1 MSLPRTYSNQP
12 LRVKAHIQQ
21 RGLGREAKRR
31 KYGYMADLE
40 RERQSALYKFLDA
53 KTKEHGM
60 CFGTARVNSPFGEP
74 GEQLCFME
82 DHLLLLSLKS
92 SRGDSF
98 MTTAQLTVH
107 WSDITTVAW
116 TETDPLSFH
125 LSTTDGGAMLF
136 NMPRVDPDFR
146 LAFHSVAERIDGG
159 PPARLWA
166 LEIRLR
172 TGLPW
177 ADTDGWYI
185 RNPKPFYDSPINR
198 ARIVQTTTEE
208 MFNSVYG
215 PIRIFDAA
223 EDQVVEAKNRRRMFR
238 PWSYELTFVYCAYD
252 CEIEL
257 RDRAIL
263 ILPAETSPR
272 TPKVVPLAAI
282 TSTRAIEDTCLLIS
296 TPFLS
301 LTFNF
306 YDFDR
311 RELWHSALDPTPR
324 PSRKNTGSSTSE
336 TTLTTT
342 FDSVKPPPN
351 IGARIKTTAHPVA
364 NGGFASVY
372 EGWYERETGLKEHVA
387 VKVIQKRDEV
397 DEAKLNK
404 RLRREIKV
412 WGSLQHRNVIELTGI
427 TFEHGP
433 FMSMVCPWMDGGT
446 LSAYIQ
452 RLGATL
458 SISSKLSIL
467 CDVASGLSYLH
478 SQGIIHGDLTTV
490 NILLDAHSKAVLADF
505 GLSIIMSEFP
515 GTSYMTT
522 TLECGGALRW
532 AAPELIP
539 NGDSPHKFRMSTTTD
554 VYSSGGVID
563 HVFSGR
569 MPFHDLRDWDI
580 IHTVGIRREHPPR
593 PTGEFAI
600 EDKYWDFIES
610 CWNIDPTR
618 RPTAADILAF
628 LRVCRMEFVSVKSA

>member
-1 MSLPRTYSNQP
+1 
-12 LRVKAHIQQ
+12 
-21 RGLGREAKRR
+21 
-31 KYGYMADLE
+31 
-40 RERQSALYKFLDA
+40 
-53 KTKEHGM
+53 
-60 CFGTARVNSPFGEP
+60 
-74 GEQLCFME
+74 
-82 DHLLLLSLKS
+82 
-92 SRGDSF
+92 
-98 MTTAQLTVH
+98 
-107 WSDITTVAW
+107 
-116 TETDPLSFH
+116 
-125 LSTTDGGAMLF
+125 
-136 NMPRVDPDFR
+136 
-146 LAFHSVAERIDGG
+146 
-159 PPARLWA
+159 
-166 LEIRLR
+166 
-172 TGLPW
+172 
-177 ADTDGWYI
+177 
-185 RNPKPFYDSPINR
+185 
-198 ARIVQTTTEE
+198 

-223 EDQVVEAKNRRRMFR
+223 EDQVVEAKNRRRTFR

-324 PSRKNTGSSTSE
+324 PSRKNTGSSKSE

-342 FDSVKPPPN
+342 FDSAKPPPN

-372 EGWYERETGLKEHVA
+372 EGWYERETGLKEVCIHSCPGSFLRIDVSKHVA
-387 VKVIQKRDEV
+387 V
-397 DEAKLNK
+397 K

-446 LSAYIQ
+446 LSAHIQ
-452 RLGATL
+452 RLGGTL
-458 SISSKLSIL
+458 SISNKLSIL

-539 NGDSPHKFRMSTTTD
+539 NGDSPHKFHMSTTTD
-554 VYSSGGVID
+554 VYSSGGVMY
-563 HVFSGR
+563 HVRLLMSKVSEQVFSGR

-610 CWNIDPTR
+610 CWNRDPTR